1 MKKNVVE
8 VVIDGKLYYLGGE
21 EPEEFMHQIASY
33 LNAKIRDLK
42 ASEHYL
48 KLPPDMQSFHLALS
62 VADEYMCMKNTLEKS
77 REDMEIQGTE
87 MYRMKNELVE
97 LQIKNESLEK
107 QLSEYRDRIR
117 VLEEESVAKKER

>member
-42 ASEHYL
+42 VSEHYL

-62 VADEYMCMKNTLEKS
+62 VADEYMCLKNTLEKS
-77 REDMEIQGTE
+77 REDMDRQDSD
-87 MYRMKNELVE
+87 MYHMKNELVD

>member
-77 REDMEIQGTE
+77 REDMDQQDSE

-97 LQIKNESLEK
+97 LQIKN
-107 QLSEYRDRIR
+107 
-117 VLEEESVAKKER
+117 

>member
-77 REDMEIQGTE
+77 REDMELQDTE
-87 MYRMKNELVE
+87 LYRMKNELVE
-97 LQIKNESLEK
+97 
-107 QLSEYRDRIR
+107 YRERIR
-117 VLEEESVAKKER
+117 VLEEASVAKKER

>member
-1 MKKNVVE
+1 MKKNV
-8 VVIDGKLYYLGGE
+8 GE

-77 REDMEIQGTE
+77 REDMELQDTE
-87 MYRMKNELVE
+87 LYRMKNELVE

-107 QLSEYRDRIR
+107 QLTEYRERIR
-117 VLEEESVAKKER
+117 VLEEASVAKKER